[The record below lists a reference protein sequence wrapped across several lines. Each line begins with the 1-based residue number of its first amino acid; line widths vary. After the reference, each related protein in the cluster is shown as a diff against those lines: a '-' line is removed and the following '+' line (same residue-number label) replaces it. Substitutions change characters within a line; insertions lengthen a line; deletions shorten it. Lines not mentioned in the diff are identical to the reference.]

1 MAINM
6 KQMTKQLEL
15 HEGIRLKPYY
25 CTSGKLT
32 IGIGRNLEDNGV
44 SKAEATF
51 MLQNDLVRII
61 EELDDSIPWWR
72 DLSEVRR
79 RVLIDMAFNLG
90 TFGLTKFKNML
101 AAARDSEF
109 EKAAEEMLDSR
120 WAEQVGQRANRLA
133 NAMRQDEIDLS

>member
-6 KQMTKQLEL
+6 KEMTKQLEL

-32 IGIGRNLEDNGV
+32 IGIGRNLEDNGI

-51 MLQNDLVRII
+51 MLQNDLVRLI
-61 EELDDSIPWWR
+61 EELDNQIPWWR
-72 DLSEVRR
+72 DLSDVRR
-79 RVLIDMAFNLG
+79 RILVDMAFNMG

-101 AAARDSEF
+101 AAAREGDF
-109 EKAAEEMLDSR
+109 DKAADEMMNSR
-120 WAEQVGQRANRLA
+120 WAEQVGQRAKRLSD
-133 NAMRQDEIDLS
+133 AMRADEIEV